1 MEKTGELWLLNTPEE
16 LWPLEEIP
24 AELWLVTNIP
34 VELWLLENTPVELW
48 LLENTPA
55 LPRAANFAVVPTGEK
70 RVVA

>member
-16 LWPLEEIP
+16 LWPLEDIP
-24 AELWLVTNIP
+24 AELWPAKNIP

-55 LPRAANFAVVPTGEK
+55 LPGAANSVVEPTGEK